1 MHGCQS
7 IVAYEQRN
15 PATTQLYKVI
25 SENLNSF
32 LAERTEEGRNLP
44 KFIVREFESYLRCG
58 IYAHGFGRV
67 QCGSCQHEKIVP
79 YFCKGRGFC
88 PSCGERRMA
97 EAAIHLVDELLPLVP
112 VRQFVITFPVQLRL
126 WMARSKSLCAKVC
139 EKVCAELTAHLQH
152 AAGIEDGL
160 SGLVVF
166 IQRFGSA
173 ANLNIHFQ
181 VIALD
186 GVYEKKSTGRL
197 KFYPAQAPSN
207 ETIQNLVG
215 RIFTNINNLLIRKKY
230 LEKVED
236 MALVGNT
243 EEIFNESGQH
253 SHEDVHLPAQAA
265 SVTHRIAFGPNTGQ
279 PVRRLKSQTSLWP
292 GPPSR
297 MNGSSSKGLSPFASN
312 SKALGLMVRT
322 HFCLHRANSW
332 NALSL

>member
-1 MHGCQS
+1 
-7 IVAYEQRN
+7 
-15 PATTQLYKVI
+15 
-25 SENLNSF
+25 
-32 LAERTEEGRNLP
+32 
-44 KFIVREFESYLRCG
+44 
-58 IYAHGFGRV
+58 
-67 QCGSCQHEKIVP
+67 
-79 YFCKGRGFC
+79 
-88 PSCGERRMA
+88 MA
-97 EAAIHLVDELLPLVP
+97 EAAIHLIDELLPLVP

-126 WMARSKSLCAKVC
+126 WMARSKLLCAKVC
-139 EKVCAELTAHLQH
+139 EKVCAELTAHLQQ

-173 ANLNIHFQ
+173 ANLNIHFH

-207 ETIQNLVG
+207 ETIQNLVS
-215 RIFTNINNLLIRKKY
+215 NIATKTNNLLIRKKY

-236 MALVGNT
+236 MVLVGNT

-265 SVTHRIAFGPNTGQ
+265 SVAQRIAFGPNTDQ
-279 PVRRLKSQTSLWP
+279 PVRRLKSQMSLWP
-292 GPPSR
+292 DLLSR
-297 MNGSSSKGLSPFASN
+297 MNGSSSKGLSPFAFNSN
-312 SKALGLMVRT
+312 AVGRMVRT
-322 HFCLHRANSW
+322 HFCLHRANSS

>member
-1 MHGCQS
+1 
-7 IVAYEQRN
+7 
-15 PATTQLYKVI
+15 
-25 SENLNSF
+25 
-32 LAERTEEGRNLP
+32 
-44 KFIVREFESYLRCG
+44 
-58 IYAHGFGRV
+58 
-67 QCGSCQHEKIVP
+67 
-79 YFCKGRGFC
+79 
-88 PSCGERRMA
+88 MA

-152 AAGIEDGL
+152 ASGIKNGL

-173 ANLNIHFQ
+173 ANLNIHFH

-197 KFYPAQAPSN
+197 KFYHAQAPSN
-207 ETIQNLVG
+207 ETIQNLVS
-215 RIFTNINNLLIRKKY
+215 NIATKTNNLLIRKKY

-236 MALVGNT
+236 MVLVGNT

-265 SVTHRIAFGPNTGQ
+265 SVAHRIAFGPNTGQ

-292 GPPSR
+292 PEQNFKSTSTACVLAGGYSVSRKGTSFGRMPKPRSRLMNASVLKNSFGIWPDLPSR

-312 SKALGLMVRT
+312 SKALGLMART
-322 HFCLHRANSW
+322 HFCLHRANSS

>member
-1 MHGCQS
+1 MPRDTKTRKQPRRLQ
-7 IVAYEQRN
+7 A
-15 PATTQLYKVI
+15 ATSTLH
-25 SENLNSF
+25 S
-32 LAERTEEGRNLP
+32 
-44 KFIVREFESYLRCG
+44 
-58 IYAHGFGRV
+58 
-67 QCGSCQHEKIVP
+67 
-79 YFCKGRGFC
+79 
-88 PSCGERRMA
+88 M
-97 EAAIHLVDELLPLVP
+97 D
-112 VRQFVITFPVQLRL
+112 
-126 WMARSKSLCAKVC
+126 CAKVC

-253 SHEDVHLPAQAA
+253 SHEDVHLAAQAA